1 MLQFLLELLHPVIRF
16 LERVKYSYLE
26 FISENP
32 GQYSCDCFLLS
43 LFFSVCFLMC
53 LIINV
58 FTSNMEYKGLERLWV
73 MLLSAEDFP
82 FLSGGQL
89 E

>member
-1 MLQFLLELLHPVIRF
+1 MLISGLFLPRISVYTFIHVAISVGTPHPAIRF

-58 FTSNMEYKGLERLWV
+58 FNSNMEYKGLERL
-73 MLLSAEDFP
+73 
-82 FLSGGQL
+82 
-89 E
+89 